1 MQLLSLVLVIMILTL
16 RSNVSLSELSTEQYS
31 LLSEWGSLCSISDVD
46 LSCSIKQT
54 ESQFRYPAGIALGLS
69 AQLFVTDS
77 WNDRIQKFTADG
89 KFITK
94 WGDRGSGEGEFRFP
108 TGIAADSSGNVY
120 VADFGNSRIQKFTA
134 DGKFITKWGSEGS
147 GDGEFSRPQGVT
159 ADSSGNVYVADF
171 GNSRIQKFTADGKFI
186 TKWGARG
193 SGDGEFGSG
202 DAIVFVGPTGI
213 AVDSSGNVYVAD
225 FGNSRIQ
232 KFTAD
237 GKFITK
243 WGARGSGD
251 GEFGSG
257 DAIVFVGP
265 TGIAVDSS
273 GNVYVADFGNSR
285 IQKFT
290 ADGKFITKWG
300 ARGSGDGEFSRPQGI
315 ALDSSG
321 NVYVADSGSDIIQK
335 FTADGKFI
343 TKWGSEG
350 SVRPVKNTLFEGT
363 SGIAVEQLHNIVYV
377 TDTWN
382 DSIQVFIP
390 LSR

>member
-1 MQLLSLVLVIMILTL
+1 MIRSTIQVMSLVLVIVILTL

-31 LLSEWGSLCSISDVD
+31 HFREWGSLCSVSDID
-46 LSCSIKQT
+46 LSCSIKQI

-69 AQLFVTDS
+69 AQVFVTDS
-77 WNDRIQKFTADG
+77 WNDRIQKFTAEG

-94 WGDRGSGEGEFRFP
+94 WGARGSDNGEFRFP
-108 TGIAADSSGNVY
+108 TGIAVDSSGNVY

-147 GDGEFSRPQGVT
+147 GDGEFSRPQGIAV
-159 ADSSGNVYVADF
+159 DSSGNVYVADF

-186 TKWGARG
+186 TKWGSRG

-243 WGARGSGD
+243 WGSEGSGD
-251 GEFGSG
+251 GEF
-257 DAIVFVGP
+257 FRP
-265 TGIAVDSS
+265 QGIAVDSS
-273 GNVYVADFGNSR
+273 GH
-285 IQKFT
+285 
-290 ADGKFITKWG
+290 
-300 ARGSGDGEFSRPQGI
+300 
-315 ALDSSG
+315 
-321 NVYVADSGSDIIQK
+321 VYVADSGSDIIQK

-363 SGIAVEQLHNIVYV
+363 SGIAVGQLHNIVYV

-390 LSR
+390 SRR